1 MNTNYKIASQGSYDL
16 GAYYGTLLGVKR
28 FASHNYYGDITI
40 YKDTGKNYADSG
52 EPVYESVC
60 QKVGGRWFENVGN
73 PLF

>member
-1 MNTNYKIASQGSYDL
+1 
-16 GAYYGTLLGVKR
+16 LGVKR